1 MNTKGQR
8 EREGNNENR
17 DGEKGRKTDE
27 QFAFV
32 LVRKGEGEDKG
43 WREERKG
50 DVLQIVL
57 QTSTYLNDKHDVMC
71 TEYE

>member
-50 DVLQIVL
+50 DVL
-57 QTSTYLNDKHDVMC
+57 
-71 TEYE
+71 